1 MLLTVILFVL
11 LPVGLIQGTPIVKES
26 CEATVLPSE
35 NPCWSSVIL
44 SRSCESGT
52 FDLGATSFKS
62 CDKVGFMWSYPL
74 HNLTVTIE
82 TPFTQK
88 HQPYAINIDNTLIK
102 DYSIRIYRIIDG
114 HETEVKSRDD
124 VIVQNSD
131 SNYQIILKF
140 QGPSTIY
147 YYGFPFNYNV
157 TKL

>member
-1 MLLTVILFVL
+1 MD
-11 LPVGLIQGTPIVKES
+11 ES
-26 CEATVLPSE
+26 CEATVLDSSD
-35 NPCWSSVIL
+35 PCWSSIVVP
-44 SRSCESGT
+44 RSCESATFNLGT
-52 FDLGATSFKS
+52 MRFKL
-62 CDKVGFMWSYPL
+62 CTKVGFMWSYPL

-88 HQPYAINIDNTLIK
+88 RQPYAINIDNSLIK

-114 HETEVKSRDD
+114 HETEVKSMDD
-124 VIVQNSD
+124 VIVQDSD

-157 TKL
+157 TEL